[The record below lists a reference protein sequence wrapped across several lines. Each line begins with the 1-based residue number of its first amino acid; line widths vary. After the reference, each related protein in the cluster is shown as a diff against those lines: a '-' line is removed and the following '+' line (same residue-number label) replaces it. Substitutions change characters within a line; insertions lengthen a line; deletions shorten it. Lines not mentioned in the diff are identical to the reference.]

1 MADARAPSIDLRAH
15 GRAQR
20 RDRIIEAARCIIVRD
35 GIDGLTMRGLA
46 REASLAVRTLYNL
59 FDGRDAILYEITS
72 QAMDRMDAAYEAE
85 APLDDPIARCHA
97 VVVISLRHVVNDEA
111 WYRPVLLWRP
121 EPGSRATER
130 SLAARA
136 GRMQAVA
143 IEAAMARG
151 DLRRDCDPEAL
162 GRLIYDG
169 WEHAARLWAERH
181 TDAEGFE
188 ARALY
193 ALYVA
198 LLSVTTETHRD
209 AFVAHIRT
217 LEARLAK
224 AAPLRARRAGR
235 QT

>member
-1 MADARAPSIDLRAH
+1 MADARAASIDLRAH

-20 RDRIIEAARCIIVRD
+20 RDRIVEAARRIIVRD
-35 GIDGLTMRGLA
+35 GIDGLAMRGLA
-46 REASLAVRTLYNL
+46 KEAGVAVRTLYNL
-59 FDGRDAILYEITS
+59 FEGRDAILFEITS
-72 QAMDRMDAAYEAE
+72 RAMDRMDAAYDAE

-97 VVVISLRHVVNDEA
+97 VVVISLRHVVEEEA

-121 EPGSRATER
+121 EPGSRAAER
-130 SLAARA
+130 SLATRA

-143 IEAAMARG
+143 LEAAMARG
-151 DLRRDCDPEAL
+151 DLRQECDPEAL

-198 LLSVTTETHRD
+198 LLSVATDTHRD
-209 AFVAHIRT
+209 TFVARIRE
-217 LEARLAK
+217 LEARLAN
-224 AAPLRARRAGR
+224 AARPGARR
-235 QT
+235 TSSET